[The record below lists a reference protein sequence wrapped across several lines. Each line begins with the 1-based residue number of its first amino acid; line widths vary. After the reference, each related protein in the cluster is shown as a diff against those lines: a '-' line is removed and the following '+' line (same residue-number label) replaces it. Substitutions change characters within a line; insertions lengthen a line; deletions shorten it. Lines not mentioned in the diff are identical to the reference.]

1 MRNQRDA
8 EEADPKDILR
18 SLQSSLRQEL
28 KRQNRKLEKRR
39 AEREEAGRWRGYR
52 EIADTL
58 LAEPHKYPK
67 GTHQTNLVN
76 VHSGTEEPVRLNPKL
91 DAKGNA
97 NLFYKKARKGER
109 GEEGVLEK
117 VAETERDVGKLEAL
131 MEKCVLL
138 REDYSDDPERFKTEV
153 ESLQSTVESE
163 GVLRAGG
170 AGGAPREAREQ
181 KPPYRHVQLDGY
193 DVYIGK
199 NDTQNDELS
208 TRFARPADI
217 WMHVSAHQGSHL
229 VIRRA
234 KGADWPP
241 RTVLEKAA
249 SLAAWFSKARHS
261 SYVEV
266 HATEARFV
274 RKPRK
279 APPGTVIAERGKNI
293 RVEPKSPR
301 EYTGK

>member
-8 EEADPKDILR
+8 EEEDPEVGLR
-18 SLQSSLRQEL
+18 AVLSSLRQEL

-58 LAEPHKYPK
+58 LSEPSRYPR
-67 GTHQTNLVN
+67 GTHETNLVN
-76 VHSGTEEPVRLNPKL
+76 VHSGAEEPVRLNPKL

-109 GEEGVLEK
+109 GEQSILEM
-117 VAETERDVGKLEAL
+117 VSETERVVSNIEKLLA
-131 MEKCVLL
+131 KCIEL
-138 REDYSDDPERFKTEV
+138 RDEHSEDPDILKRELTDIRSTI
-153 ESLQSTVESE
+153 ESQGIIRS
-163 GVLRAGG
+163 G
-170 AGGAPREAREQ
+170 AGSVVRESREE
-181 KPPYRHVQLDGY
+181 KPPYRHLRIEGY

-234 KGADWPP
+234 KGTDWPA
-241 RTVLEKAA
+241 RTMLEKAA
-249 SLAAWFSKARHS
+249 SLAAWFSKARYS

-301 EYTGK
+301 EYGGQ

>member
-8 EEADPKDILR
+8 EEEDPKAGLR
-18 SLQSSLRQEL
+18 AVMSSLRQEL
-28 KRQNRKLEKRR
+28 KRRNRKLEKRR

-58 LAEPHKYPK
+58 LAEPNRYPR
-67 GTHQTNLVN
+67 GTHETNLVN
-76 VHSGTEEPVRLNPKL
+76 VHSGAEQPVRLNPKL

-97 NLFYKKARKGER
+97 GLFYKKARKGER
-109 GEEGVLEK
+109 GEQAILEM
-117 VAETERDVGKLEAL
+117 VSETEREVSNVEKLV
-131 MEKCVLL
+131 EKCVQL
-138 REDYSDDPERFKTEV
+138 RDEYGEDPDTLKRELAGIR
-153 ESLQSTVESE
+153 STIESE
-163 GVLRAGG
+163 GIIRSVGG
-170 AGGAPREAREQ
+170 GGVRESREE
-181 KPPYRHVQLDGY
+181 KPPYRHLQIEGY

-234 KGADWPP
+234 KGTDWPP

-249 SLAAWFSKARHS
+249 SLAAWFSKARYS

-301 EYTGK
+301 EYGGQ